1 MRVPLPWAC
10 KWYGVDTCILLGTK
24 WTVTPAPSPKPSAGQ
39 SAGTFDEVKPGFSFQ
54 ELEGVGLD
62 GLLVGISVGVLTC
75 DLASGK
81 RSSRSTGNHRFGGEK
96 TDYRTRF

>member
-1 MRVPLPWAC
+1 MRVLLPWSC
-10 KWYGVDTCILLGTK
+10 KWFGVDTVSTLH
-24 WTVTPAPSPKPSAGQ
+24 TVGNQVDRYTKPSAGQ
-39 SAGTFDEVKPGFSFQ
+39 SAGTFDEVKPRFSFQ

-81 RSSRSTGNHRFGGEK
+81 RSSRSTGNHSIWRRE
-96 TDYRTRF
+96 D